1 MMSSRVLPITAWV
14 QPLKPLYKQIAGMKT
29 VQSAPTI
36 NKANGSPCDSPDEI
50 LQRWREHFESA
61 LNHLPGTNSAEL
73 DAEQINATTD
83 PDIYQLTNH
92 HWTRLPVPS
101 ANYKMVVQTALVGF
115 YPSYS
120 NVQLIRSQR
129 LCTKSSSRSGE
140 QDT

>member
-1 MMSSRVLPITAWV
+1 
-14 QPLKPLYKQIAGMKT
+14 MKT

-101 ANYKMVVQTALVGF
+101 ANYEMVVH
-115 YPSYS
+115 PSYS
-120 NVQLIRSQR
+120 NVQLIRSRR
-129 LCTKSSSRSGE
+129 LGTKSSSRSGE
-140 QDT
+140 QDTYPRTGMTAS